1 MVFKD
6 NFIILIRLSRSVLHI
21 CRRWIIKAANPEG
34 VFGMPIYEFYCRK
47 CNTIYS
53 FFSKSVNTDKI
64 PKCPKCKKISLA
76 RQMSVFAA
84 ITGGGRE
91 DAASDPLAGMDES
104 KMERAM
110 MQFAAEAEKM
120 KDDDPRAAANLMRKL
135 SESTGMKLGD
145 GFQEALKRLEAG
157 EDPDKIDEEMGDI
170 LSDEDPFGEKK
181 VGRKQAM
188 RQPRKDETLYDL

>member
-1 MVFKD
+1 
-6 NFIILIRLSRSVLHI
+6 
-21 CRRWIIKAANPEG
+21 
-34 VFGMPIYEFYCRK
+34 MPIYEFYCRK

-64 PKCPKCKKISLA
+64 PKCPKCKKTSLA

-181 VGRKQAM
+181 VGRKQTM